1 MKYMNTLRGRGAAK
15 FSHYLG
21 SRSRPSIIILDP
33 TKNTRYWQL
42 AVLAVL
48 ASISSNIR
56 WIGSIAIA
64 RSFAY
69 LLICLFGHLVIQSF
83 DNLVIMSSYHSFVFN
98 ITTET
103 KTIWH
108 PPLLIAHALCIFLAL
123 LSN

>member
-1 MKYMNTLRGRGAAK
+1 MKYMNTLRGRGTAK
-15 FSHYLG
+15 FSHYLGLG

-42 AVLAVL
+42 AVLA
-48 ASISSNIR
+48 SISSNIR

-64 RSFAY
+64 RSFGH
-69 LLICLFGHLVIQSF
+69 LLICLFFHFVIQSF
-83 DNLVIMSSYHSFVFN
+83 DHLVIMSSYHSFVFN

-108 PPLLIAHALCIFLAL
+108 PPLLIAHALCMFLAI